1 MRPPRVEFMQAPRG
15 SWSRGA
21 AATVERTE
29 GGIFWW
35 AVAITLLLGLAT
47 FSWFFS
53 IMVFTHPE
61 KPMNYAILERFNK
74 LERLKGFTEKDVP
87 GGKAFDQAELYQT
100 FHSFSSDNLAQKNS
114 DLRRAYLTNYKDDR
128 PVYVKG
134 RFRIVHARPL
144 GATDVFTKGIV
155 ARAIAINEH
164 DKEYRNV
171 VIEYVIPTRSASS
184 AQFGTGDIIE
194 IDTSS
199 QRNKRRLHATLLN
212 VQHQPDESLVFTVVP
227 LVYGEHA
234 VDAGKG
240 TSIIA
245 EPPARLNLKAT
256 WPITG
261 KDAAVS
267 GSNTVATVA
276 GS

>member
-53 IMVFTHPE
+53 FMVFTHPQ
-61 KPMNYAILERFNK
+61 KPMNYAIL
-74 LERLKGFTEKDVP
+74 D
-87 GGKAFDQAELYQT
+87 
-100 FHSFSSDNLAQKNS
+100 
-114 DLRRAYLTNYKDDR
+114 LTNYKDDR

-134 RFRIVHARPL
+134 RFRIIHARPL